1 MESPLVTLELDTETF
16 DASRF
21 ALDEETASAAGFS
34 FLSMAHL
41 GDTYSTRVQLF
52 ALAQQIV
59 EDSPGADPIESG
71 FWEFVNQ
78 QIAVPSYDPRGVIL
92 AIRDGKWLGLSVT
105 TDYREEGYMFDEHV
119 WVAPSYRRL
128 GLALSMKAQA
138 IRFAKQRGVKTIRA
152 EVGSADTA
160 ELSLYRT
167 LGFKEP
173 TPARATRW
181 NADLNPLS
189 MA

>member
-1 MESPLVTLELDTETF
+1 MESPLVTLELDTAAF
-16 DASRF
+16 DPSRF

-41 GDTYSTRVQLF
+41 GDTYTTRMQLF
-52 ALAQQIV
+52 ALAQQIA

-105 TDYREEGYMFDEHV
+105 TDYREEGYMFDEYV

-138 IRFAKQRGVKTIRA
+138 IRFAMQRGVKTIRA
-152 EVGSADTA
+152 EVGSDDTA

-173 TPARATRW
+173 LPGAQVRASQ
-181 NADLNPLS
+181 ALSSLS